1 MRHRNAYLL
10 LAAGL
15 LAGAVMLGSSP
26 AQESPSTSSAVSAPS
41 AATTVAVCDIAQ
53 VFDNYLRGK
62 ELSAEFRDKSEKL
75 RGEDDQRAKAISDL
89 QGELEGLM
97 EGSKEYEQRLSEV
110 HRLTIERTTWRQF
123 QTDQVDRDR
132 LRLTRQMYDEILQAV
147 SQVAK
152 SKGVQVVLYHKRQD
166 EKAENMTEL
175 LQQVELRKVL
185 YAADSVDI
193 TDQVLQE
200 VNKAFEAS
208 REK

>member
-15 LAGAVMLGSSP
+15 LAGTVMLGSSL

-41 AATTVAVCDIAQ
+41 AATTVAVCDVAQ

-147 SQVAK
+147 TQVAK

-166 EKAENMTEL
+166 EKTENMTEL